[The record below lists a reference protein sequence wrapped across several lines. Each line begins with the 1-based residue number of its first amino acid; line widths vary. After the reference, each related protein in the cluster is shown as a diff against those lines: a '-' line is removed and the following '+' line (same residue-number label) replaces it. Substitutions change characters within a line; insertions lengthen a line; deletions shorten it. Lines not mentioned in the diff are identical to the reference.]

1 MRCGMILLL
10 LFLFG
15 SPTQAEED
23 ENKQAAA
30 PKPDPRLEMA
40 AQLRRS
46 VVRVVW
52 HAKADHQIRVE
63 RHAVVA
69 SSGGLLVMAGPP
81 PDVENGYLNAHL
93 HDERQ
98 LRASVRKYDSA
109 SALTVLS
116 VRAENLEP
124 VRFAPRSPSPQ
135 PTAKAPLASLPIG
148 ASITMVTAEGAVA
161 FGRVRS
167 QDLEAEV
174 VDPNDGTRGRVTSL
188 VEAALAAVASDL
200 GAPWFDEQGQ
210 VVGLLVGGAAESNR
224 DKQLEAR
231 KRRLAL
237 RSEPTAALAIPA
249 SVVEV
254 VLPFLARRRAVP
266 RAYIGIGTRPAPEE
280 ARAHVLEGRHGHI
293 VHALKEN
300 SPAAKAGLAEYDII
314 VSVNGHPL
322 RPRSPMHDVLLPYR
336 PEEEITLGIVR
347 GREEH
352 KLTVKLGTRP
362 PAPARQR

>member
-1 MRCGMILLL
+1 MRCGMIFLLL
-10 LFLFG
+10 LLVG
-15 SPTQAEED
+15 TPSHAEED
-23 ENKQAAA
+23 EPKRAVED
-30 PKPDPRLEMA
+30 KPDPRLEMA
-40 AQLRRS
+40 EQVRRS

-52 HAKADHQIRVE
+52 HAKADHQVRVE

-69 SSGGLLVMAGPP
+69 SSDGLLVMAGPP
-81 PDVENGYLNAHL
+81 PDVENGYLIAHL

-98 LRASVRKYDSA
+98 LRAAVRKYDSA

-116 VRAENLEP
+116 LRTDGGLEP
-124 VRFAPRSPSPQ
+124 VQFATDSPSSTTTP
-135 PTAKAPLASLPIG
+135 KAPLGSLPVG
-148 ASITMVTAEGAVA
+148 AAITMVTAEGAVA

-200 GAPWFDEQGQ
+200 GAPWFDAKGR

-224 DKQLEAR
+224 DQHVEAR

-237 RSEPTAALAIPA
+237 RAEPTAALAIPA
-249 SVVEV
+249 SVVQV
-254 VLPFLARRRAVP
+254 VLPFLARRRPVP
-266 RAYIGIGTRPAPEE
+266 RAYIGVGTRPAPEE

-293 VHALKEN
+293 VHALSED

-352 KLTVKLGTRP
+352 KLSVKLGTRP
-362 PAPARQR
+362 PARKR